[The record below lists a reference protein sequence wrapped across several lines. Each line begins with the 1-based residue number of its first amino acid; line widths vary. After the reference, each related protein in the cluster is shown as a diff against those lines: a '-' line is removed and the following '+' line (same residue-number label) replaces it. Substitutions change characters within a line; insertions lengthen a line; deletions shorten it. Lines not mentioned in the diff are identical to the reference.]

1 MVSQQQT
8 STPEL
13 PEQIMS
19 PTGVKK
25 FRSIPKPLG
34 LRIQELL
41 QSLQVVHDATA
52 AARSGKLYHLLPLYG
67 QMRTLLTERSKGNQ
81 PLLLDLASIVGQELR
96 LYTMHGA
103 DDPKFPEGLQQGL
116 VLHLAGFPVSLRP
129 ELPAQIEMALA
140 DFVDQKIVLYKGVHY
155 TARDIIELL
164 ANKAGGSHFPA
175 SYPEDFAELMQF
187 GIGGQPMLANALMQI
202 GQVTLALGIRLLR
215 QLTDFELHLLAVIPA
230 QPVKSRKFIL
240 DSRYPET
247 LMAVQIRV
255 EPGNRVAFG
264 LRGIDG
270 TQAQLVNT
278 TLIDWSTPHHLAV
291 GLHLTDELES
301 ELSLFV
307 DRSEAAHARIERPIF
322 AVADPL
328 DYDSYFNRSFE
339 SPSDGLRFGLVQL
352 AAYGGE
358 QSLLDRGAVYRYFN
372 DRRPDLD
379 APCVFFSEGSFGH
392 APPGTKNMSMTGK
405 VIRSNVRAVLENT
418 VPLDRENN

>member
-1 MVSQQQT
+1 
-8 STPEL
+8 
-13 PEQIMS
+13 MS
-19 PTGVKK
+19 PTGVKQ

-41 QSLQVVHDATA
+41 QSLQVVRDATA
-52 AARSGKLYHLLPLYG
+52 AARNGKLYQLLPLYG

-96 LYTMHGA
+96 CYTMPGA

-116 VLHLAGFPVSLRP
+116 VLHLAGFPLSLRP
-129 ELPAQIEMALA
+129 ELPAQVEMALA
-140 DFVDQKIVLYKGVHY
+140 DFLDQKILLYKGVHY

-164 ANKAGGSHFPA
+164 ANKAGGSHFPS

-187 GIGGQPMLANALMQI
+187 GIAGQPMLANALMQI
-202 GQVTLALGIRLLR
+202 GQITLNLGIRLLR
-215 QLTDFELHLLAVIPA
+215 QLTDFELHLLTAIPP
-230 QPVKSRKFIL
+230 QPITTRKFIL

-255 EPGNRVAFG
+255 EPGNRVVFG

-270 TQAQLVNT
+270 MQAQIANGA
-278 TLIDWSTPHHLAV
+278 LIDWNKPHHLAV
-291 GLHLTDELES
+291 GLHLTDELQS

-307 DRSEAAHARIERPIF
+307 DGCEAARARIERPVF
-322 AVADPL
+322 VVGDSL
-328 DYDSYFNRSFE
+328 DYDSYFNRPFE
-339 SPSDGLRFGLVQL
+339 SVSDGLRFGLVEL

-358 QSLLDRGAVYRYFN
+358 LSLLDRGAVYRYFN

-379 APCVFFSEGSFGH
+379 APCVLFSEGSFGH
-392 APPGTKNMSMTGK
+392 APPGTKDMSMTGK
-405 VIRSNVRAVLENT
+405 VIRSTVRAVLENAG
-418 VPLDRENN
+418 PPDREND